1 LNIFVTEDT
10 EMADRQRLHELLE
23 SFSTAMLVTTTAE
36 GGLHA
41 RPMAIAELEPDAD
54 AYFVTSID
62 SPKVGE
68 ILADRGVLLT
78 FQDERRYAALY
89 GRMLA
94 IDDRALLDR
103 LWKESW
109 KVWFPRGKADPS
121 LTLLKFEA
129 ASGEFW
135 ENAGTRGLKYAFE
148 ATKAYVTGETP
159 KPDDDLHG
167 RVRL

>member
-1 LNIFVTEDT
+1 
-10 EMADRQRLHELLE
+10 MADRQRLHELLE
-23 SFSTAMLVTTTAE
+23 SFSNAMLVTTTPE

-54 AYFVTSID
+54 AYFVTSSD

-68 ILADRGVLLT
+68 VLHDRDVLLT
-78 FQDERRYAALY
+78 FQAENRYAALY
-89 GRMLA
+89 GRMVT
-94 IDDRALLDR
+94 IEDRALLDR

-129 ASGEFW
+129 TSGEFW
-135 ENAGTRGLKYAFE
+135 DNAGMRGLKYVFE
-148 ATKAYVTGETP
+148 ATKAYLQGETP
-159 KPDDDLHG
+159 KTDKDLHG